1 MLTKLPLQIS
11 HLQGGLLRANCAE
24 ARPRVLRKSNDIS
37 ESLNQEKSGKSRTRP
52 LQVAPSNVVGGGIVV
67 VVDEESTAAQQM
79 IFRHLKESIQEKG
92 PSNYV
97 TTQGAGQN

>member
-1 MLTKLPLQIS
+1 MLIPLRIS
-11 HLQGGLLRANCAE
+11 HLQGNLLRANSAE
-24 ARPRVLRKSNDIS
+24 ARPRVLRKSNDAS
-37 ESLNQEKSGKSRTRP
+37 ESLNKEKSGMSRTRP
-52 LQVAPSNVVGGGIVV
+52 LQAAPSNVVGGGSVV

>member
-1 MLTKLPLQIS
+1 MLIPLRIS

-24 ARPRVLRKSNDIS
+24 ARPRVLRKSNDAS
-37 ESLNQEKSGKSRTRP
+37 ESLNKEKSGMSRTRP
-52 LQVAPSNVVGGGIVV
+52 LQAAPSNVVGGGSV

-92 PSNYV
+92 SSNYV

>member
-1 MLTKLPLQIS
+1 MLIPLRIS

-24 ARPRVLRKSNDIS
+24 ARPRVLRKSNDAS
-37 ESLNQEKSGKSRTRP
+37 ESLNKEKSGMSRTRP
-52 LQVAPSNVVGGGIVV
+52 LQAAPSNVVGGGSV

-92 PSNYV
+92 SSYYV